1 MPTFCG
7 ERPVPAYDLPER
19 SAIDEFNQHRALT
32 WALIFVAWTLIVVTF
47 SVQAYVF
54 AVARGRPDN
63 FWHEFLVAST
73 DWYIWAALTPLVLF
87 FCRRFRITSDNW
99 LSAVPV
105 HLAVG
110 IVISFLQLAIQVRLN
125 YIVNP
130 GYKMGYW
137 RVLYFFATFKGHIN
151 LLTYW
156 VIVALNH
163 GFYYY
168 EQSRARELAWSRMET
183 DLANAQLQVLN
194 MQLHPHFLFNTL
206 HSISTLI
213 SEDPQ
218 AARQMVLKLSDL
230 LRASLNKID
239 QPAVPLQQELEL
251 LECYIS
257 IEQTRFK
264 DRLTIEK
271 EIDSTALA
279 CEVPTMILQP
289 LVENAVRH
297 GIGKHRQADLISI
310 VAQRVNGRLLL
321 EVRNRIGSVE
331 NGGPRLHAALD
342 SAIRARVW
350 NSFTAASILL
360 RLPTVEG
367 GGVAVKLSLPAT
379 GDITTALA
387 SKAGKP

>member
-1 MPTFCG
+1 MPLSFAT
-7 ERPVPAYDLPER
+7 RTRRLL
-19 SAIDEFNQHRALT
+19 Q
-32 WALIFVAWTLIVVTF
+32 WALIFAAWTLIVVTF

-63 FWHEFLVAST
+63 FWHEFLVASS
-73 DWYIWAALTPLVLF
+73 DWYIWAALLPLVLF

-99 LSAVPV
+99 ISTVPM
-105 HLAVG
+105 HLIAG
-110 IVISFLQLAIQVRLN
+110 IAISFLQLAIQVRLN
-125 YIVNP
+125 YILNP
-130 GYKMGYW
+130 GYKMTYW

-163 GFYYY
+163 GLYYY
-168 EQSRARELAWSRMET
+168 EQSRARELAWSRMEA

-206 HSISTLI
+206 NSISTLI

-218 AARQMVLKLSDL
+218 SARQMVLKLSEL

-239 QPAVPLQQELEL
+239 QPAVSLQQELEL
-251 LECYIS
+251 LGCYIS

-264 DRLTIEK
+264 DRLTVEQ

-289 LVENAVRH
+289 LLENAVRH
-297 GIGKHRQADLISI
+297 GIAKHKQADRISI
-310 VAQRVNGRLLL
+310 VAQRANGRLLL
-321 EVRNRIGSVE
+321 EVRTRIGSVE
-331 NGGPRLHAALD
+331 NNGSPPARGIGL
-342 SAIRARVW
+342 SNTRARLEQLY
-350 NSFTAASILL
+350 NGQHSFEIAN
-360 RLPTVEG
+360 RED
-367 GGVAVKLSLPAT
+367 GGVVVKLSLPAA
-379 GDITTALA
+379 GDITNLLA

>member
-1 MPTFCG
+1 MSFSSYSIRRRG
-7 ERPVPAYDLPER
+7 
-19 SAIDEFNQHRALT
+19 LT
-32 WALIFVAWTLIVVTF
+32 WALILAGWTLIVVTF

-54 AVARGRPDN
+54 AVVRGRPDN

-73 DWYIWAALTPLVLF
+73 EWYVWAALTPLVLF
-87 FCRRFRITSDNW
+87 LCRRFRIASQNW
-99 LSAVPV
+99 PRAVLL
-105 HLAVG
+105 HLVAG

-125 YIVNP
+125 FIVNP
-130 GYKMGYW
+130 GYKMTYW
-137 RVLYFFATFKGHIN
+137 RVLYFFATFKLHMN

-163 GFYYY
+163 GVYYY
-168 EQSRARELAWSRMET
+168 EQSRARELAWSRMEA

-213 SEDPQ
+213 SDDPQ

-264 DRLTIEK
+264 DRLVIEK
-271 EIDSTALA
+271 EIAPSTLD

-297 GIGKHRQADLISI
+297 GIGKHRQADRISI
-310 VAQRVNGRLLL
+310 VAQRANGRLLL
-321 EVRNRIGSVE
+321 EVRNCIGSVE
-331 NGGPRLHAALD
+331 NGGPAAARGIGL
-342 SAIRARVW
+342 SNTRARLDQLYSSQH
-350 NSFTAASILL
+350 SFEIANL
-360 RLPTVEG
+360 EG

>member
-1 MPTFCG
+1 MPL
-7 ERPVPAYDLPER
+7 V
-19 SAIDEFNQHRALT
+19 LT
-32 WALIFVAWTLIVVTF
+32 TRMRRFLQWALIFAAWTLIVVTF

-54 AVARGRPDN
+54 AVARGRPDS
-63 FWHEFLVAST
+63 FWHEFLVAAS

-99 LSAVPV
+99 LSSVSV

-110 IVISFLQLAIQVRLN
+110 VVISLLQLAIQVRLN
-125 YIVNP
+125 YIINP
-130 GYKMGYW
+130 GYKMTYW
-137 RVLYFFATFKGHIN
+137 RVMYFFATFKGHIN

-206 HSISTLI
+206 NSISALI

-239 QPAVPLQQELEL
+239 LPAVPLQQELEL

-264 DRLTIEK
+264 DRLVIEK
-271 EIDSTALA
+271 EIAASALV

-297 GIGKHRQADLISI
+297 GIGKHRQADCISI
-310 VAQRVNGRLLL
+310 IAQRSNERLLL
-321 EVRNRIGSVE
+321 EVRNCIGSME
-331 NGGPRLHAALD
+331 NGGPSPTRGIGLANT
-342 SAIRARVW
+342 RARLEQLY
-350 NSFTAASILL
+350 NGQHSFEIAN
-360 RLPTVEG
+360 REG
-367 GGVAVKLSLPAT
+367 GGVAVKLTLPAT
-379 GDITTALA
+379 GDGTNAQA
-387 SKAGKP
+387 SKKQGKP

>member
-1 MPTFCG
+1 M
-7 ERPVPAYDLPER
+7 
-19 SAIDEFNQHRALT
+19 SLT
-32 WALIFVAWTLIVVTF
+32 LTTRMRRLLRWALIFAAWTFVVVTF

-54 AVARGRPDN
+54 AVVRGRTDS
-63 FWHEFLVAST
+63 FLHEFLVASS
-73 DWYIWAALTPLVLF
+73 DWYIWAALTPLVLLL
-87 FCRRFRITSDNW
+87 CRRFRITSQNW

-105 HLAVG
+105 HLVAG

-125 YIVNP
+125 YIINP

-137 RVLYFFATFKGHIN
+137 RVLYFFGTFKGHIN

-194 MQLHPHFLFNTL
+194 MQLHPHFVFNTL

-218 AARQMVLKLSDL
+218 TARQMVLKLSDL

-251 LECYIS
+251 LECYLS

-264 DRLTIEK
+264 DRLTVEK

-297 GIGKHRQADLISI
+297 GISKHRQADRIGI
-310 VAQRVNGRLLL
+310 IAQRANGRLLL
-321 EVRNRIGSVE
+321 EVRNCIGSVE
-331 NGGPRLHAALD
+331 NGGSQPARGIGLANT
-342 SAIRARVW
+342 RARLEQLY
-350 NSFTAASILL
+350 NSQHSFEIAN
-360 RLPTVEG
+360 REG
-367 GGVAVKLSLPAT
+367 GGVVVKLSLPAT
-379 GDITTALA
+379 GDISKTLA

>member
-1 MPTFCG
+1 MP
-7 ERPVPAYDLPER
+7 L
-19 SAIDEFNQHRALT
+19 SLT
-32 WALIFVAWTLIVVTF
+32 TRTRRFLQWALILAGWTLIVVTF

-87 FCRRFRITSDNW
+87 LCRRIRIASQNW
-99 LSAVPV
+99 PRAVLL
-105 HLAVG
+105 HLVAG
-110 IVISFLQLAIQVRLN
+110 IVISFLQMAIQVRLN
-125 YIVNP
+125 FIVNP
-130 GYKMGYW
+130 GYKMTYW

-168 EQSRARELAWSRMET
+168 EQSRARELAWSRMEA

-194 MQLHPHFLFNTL
+194 MQLQPHFLFNTL

-213 SEDPQ
+213 SDDPQ

-239 QPAVPLQQELEL
+239 QPAVPLHQELEL

-257 IEQTRFK
+257 IEETRFK
-264 DRLTIEK
+264 DRLLIEK
-271 EIDSTALA
+271 EIDANALV

-297 GIGKHRQADLISI
+297 GIGKHRQADRIAI
-310 VAQRVNGRLLL
+310 VAQRANDRLLL
-321 EVRNRIGSVE
+321 EVRNCVGNME
-331 NGGPRLHAALD
+331 NGGSTPARGIGLTNT
-342 SAIRARVW
+342 RARLEQLY
-350 NSFTAASILL
+350 NGQHSFEIAN
-360 RLPTVEG
+360 REG
-367 GGVAVKLSLPAT
+367 GGVSVKLSLPAS
-379 GDITTALA
+379 GDETNVLA
-387 SKAGKP
+387 SKLVGHEI

>member
-1 MPTFCG
+1 
-7 ERPVPAYDLPER
+7 LL
-19 SAIDEFNQHRALT
+19 Q
-32 WALIFVAWTLIVVTF
+32 WALILAAWTLIVVTF

-63 FWHEFLVAST
+63 FWHEFLVASS
-73 DWYIWAALTPLVLF
+73 DWYIWAALTPLVF
-87 FCRRFRITSDNW
+87 FCCRRFRITSDKW
-99 LSAVPV
+99 IPTVMM
-105 HLAVG
+105 HLIAGVA
-110 IVISFLQLAIQVRLN
+110 ISFLQLAIQVRLN
-125 YIVNP
+125 YILNP
-130 GYKMGYW
+130 GYKMTYW
-137 RVLYFFATFKGHIN
+137 RVVYFFATFKGHIN

-168 EQSRARELAWSRMET
+168 EQARARELAWSRMEA

-206 HSISTLI
+206 NSISTLI

-218 AARQMVLKLSDL
+218 TARQMVLKLSDL

-239 QPAVPLQQELEL
+239 QPAVSLQQELEL

-264 DRLTIEK
+264 DRLSVEQ

-289 LVENAVRH
+289 LLENAVRH
-297 GIGKHRQADLISI
+297 GIAKHKQADRISI
-310 VAQRVNGRLLL
+310 VAHRANGRVLL
-321 EVRNRIGSVE
+321 EVRNRIGCVE
-331 NGGPRLHAALD
+331 NNCSPPARGIGL
-342 SAIRARVW
+342 SNTRARLEQLY
-350 NSFTAASILL
+350 NGQHSFEIAN
-360 RLPTVEG
+360 REG
-367 GGVAVKLSLPAT
+367 GGVVVKLSLPAP
-379 GDITTALA
+379 GDITNVLA

>member
-1 MPTFCG
+1 M
-7 ERPVPAYDLPER
+7 
-19 SAIDEFNQHRALT
+19 ALT
-32 WALIFVAWTLIVVTF
+32 LTSRTRRFLPWALIFVAWTLIVVTF

-87 FCRRFRITSDNW
+87 FCRRFRITKDNW

-105 HLAVG
+105 HFAVG

-130 GYKMGYW
+130 GYKMTYW

-168 EQSRARELAWSRMET
+168 EQSRTRELAWSRMET

-213 SEDPQ
+213 SDDPQ

-239 QPAVPLQQELEL
+239 QPAVPLHQELEL

-271 EIDSTALA
+271 EIDPSALV

-310 VAQRVNGRLLL
+310 VAQRASGRLLL

-331 NGGPRLHAALD
+331 NGGSTVARGIGH
-342 SAIRARVW
+342 SNTRARLEQLY
-350 NSFTAASILL
+350 NGQHSFEIAN
-360 RLPTVEG
+360 REG
-367 GGVAVKLSLPAT
+367 GGVSVKLSLPAP

-387 SKAGKP
+387 SKAGRP

>member
-1 MPTFCG
+1 MP
-7 ERPVPAYDLPER
+7 L
-19 SAIDEFNQHRALT
+19 SLT
-32 WALIFVAWTLIVVTF
+32 SPTRRLLQWALILAAWTLIVVTF

-54 AVARGRPDN
+54 AIARGRPDN
-63 FWHEFLVAST
+63 FWHEFLVASS

-99 LSAVPV
+99 IPTVMM
-105 HLAVG
+105 HLFAGVA
-110 IVISFLQLAIQVRLN
+110 ISFLQLAIQVRLN
-125 YIVNP
+125 YILNP
-130 GYKMGYW
+130 GYKLSYW
-137 RVLYFFATFKGHIN
+137 RGGYFFATFQSHIH

-194 MQLHPHFLFNTL
+194 MQLHPHFVFNTL

-218 AARQMVLKLSDL
+218 TARQMVFKLSYL

-251 LECYIS
+251 LECYLS

-264 DRLTIEK
+264 DRLTVEK

-297 GIGKHRQADLISI
+297 GISKHRQADRIGI
-310 VAQRVNGRLLL
+310 IAQRANGRLLL
-321 EVRNRIGSVE
+321 EVRNCIGSVE
-331 NGGPRLHAALD
+331 NGGSQPARGIGLAHT
-342 SAIRARVW
+342 RARLEQLY
-350 NSFTAASILL
+350 NSQHSFATGN
-360 RLPTVEG
+360 REG
-367 GGVAVKLSLPAT
+367 GVVVVKVSLPAT
-379 GDITTALA
+379 GDISKTLA

>member
-1 MPTFCG
+1 MSFSSHSIRRRG
-7 ERPVPAYDLPER
+7 
-19 SAIDEFNQHRALT
+19 LT
-32 WALIFVAWTLIVVTF
+32 WALILAGWTLIVVTF

-54 AVARGRPDN
+54 AVVRGRPDN

-73 DWYIWAALTPLVLF
+73 EWYVWAALTPLVLF
-87 FCRRFRITSDNW
+87 LCRRFRIASQNW
-99 LSAVPV
+99 PRAVLL
-105 HLAVG
+105 HLVAG

-125 YIVNP
+125 FIVNP
-130 GYKMGYW
+130 GYKMTYW
-137 RVLYFFATFKGHIN
+137 RVLYFFATFKLHMN

-163 GFYYY
+163 GVYYY

-213 SEDPQ
+213 SDDPQ

-239 QPAVPLQQELEL
+239 QPEVPLHQELEL

-264 DRLTIEK
+264 DRLIIEK
-271 EIDSTALA
+271 EVHASALA
-279 CEVPTMILQP
+279 CAVPTMILQP

-297 GIGKHRQADLISI
+297 GIGKHRQADRIAI
-310 VAQRVNGRLLL
+310 VAQRTNGRLLL
-321 EVRNRIGSVE
+321 EVRNCVGSVE
-331 NGGPRLHAALD
+331 NGGPAPVRGIGLANT
-342 SAIRARVW
+342 RARLEQLYGSQY
-350 NSFTAASILL
+350 SFEIANRES
-360 RLPTVEG
+360 
-367 GGVAVKLSLPAT
+367 GGVAVKLSLPAG
-379 GDITTALA
+379 GDVTNVLA
-387 SKAGKP
+387 SKAGRP

>member
-1 MPTFCG
+1 MP
-7 ERPVPAYDLPER
+7 
-19 SAIDEFNQHRALT
+19 LT
-32 WALIFVAWTLIVVTF
+32 LTSRKRHFLQWTLIVVAWTLIVVTF

-73 DWYIWAALTPLVLF
+73 DWYVWAALTPVVLF
-87 FCRRFRITSDNW
+87 FCRRVRITSDNW
-99 LSAVPV
+99 LFAVPV
-105 HLAVG
+105 HLAIG
-110 IVISFLQLAIQVRLN
+110 IAISFLQLAIQVQLN
-125 YIVNP
+125 FLVNP

-163 GFYYY
+163 SFYYY
-168 EQSRARELAWSRMET
+168 EQSRERELAWSQMET

-213 SEDPQ
+213 SDDPQ
-218 AARQMVLKLSDL
+218 SARQMVLKLSEL

-239 QPAVPLQQELEL
+239 QPAVRLQQELEL

-264 DRLTIEK
+264 DRLAIEK
-271 EIDSTALA
+271 EIDCTALA

-297 GIGKHRQADLISI
+297 GIGKHRQADRISI
-310 VAQRVNGRLLL
+310 IAQRSNGLLLL
-321 EVRNRIGSVE
+321 EVRNCIGSVE
-331 NGGPRLHAALD
+331 NAVPAPARGVGLTNT
-342 SAIRARVW
+342 RARLEQLYSSRH
-350 NSFTAASILL
+350 SFEIAN
-360 RLPTVEG
+360 RVG
-367 GGVAVKLSLPAT
+367 GGVAVKLTLPES
-379 GDITTALA
+379 GDGMSASA

>member
-1 MPTFCG
+1 M
-7 ERPVPAYDLPER
+7 
-19 SAIDEFNQHRALT
+19 ALT
-32 WALIFVAWTLIVVTF
+32 LTTRMRRFLHWALIFLAWTLIVVTF
-47 SVQAYVF
+47 SMQAYVF
-54 AVARGRPDN
+54 AVARGRPDS

-73 DWYIWAALTPLVLF
+73 DWYIWAALTPVVLF

-110 IVISFLQLAIQVRLN
+110 ILISFLQLAIQVRLN

-130 GYKMGYW
+130 GYKMTYW

-156 VIVALNH
+156 VIVTLNH
-163 GFYYY
+163 GLYYY
-168 EQSRARELAWSRMET
+168 DQSRARELAWSRMET

-213 SEDPQ
+213 SDDPQ

-257 IEQTRFK
+257 VEQIRFK
-264 DRLTIEK
+264 DRLAIEK
-271 EIDSTALA
+271 QIDSAALF

-289 LVENAVRH
+289 LVENAVRY
-297 GIGKHRQADLISI
+297 GIGKHRQADRISI
-310 VAQRVNGRLLL
+310 IAQRTNGRLRL
-321 EVRNRIGSVE
+321 EVRNCIGSVE
-331 NGGPRLHAALD
+331 NGGSSPARGIGLTNT
-342 SAIRARVW
+342 RARLEHLYSSQH
-350 NSFTAASILL
+350 SFEIAN
-360 RLPTVEG
+360 REG

-379 GDITTALA
+379 GDITEAIA

>member
-1 MPTFCG
+1 M
-7 ERPVPAYDLPER
+7 
-19 SAIDEFNQHRALT
+19 SLT
-32 WALIFVAWTLIVVTF
+32 LTTRMRRLLQAALIFSAWTLIVLTF

-63 FWHEFLVAST
+63 FWHEFLVASS

-87 FCRRFRITSDNW
+87 FCRRFRITPDNW
-99 LSAVPV
+99 VPTV
-105 HLAVG
+105 LMHLIAG
-110 IVISFLQLAIQVRLN
+110 IAISFLQLAIQVRLN
-125 YIVNP
+125 YILNP
-130 GYKMGYW
+130 GYKMTYW
-137 RVLYFFATFKGHIN
+137 RVLYFFSTFKGHIN

-168 EQSRARELAWSRMET
+168 EQSRARELTWSRMEA

-206 HSISTLI
+206 NSIATLI

-218 AARQMVLKLSDL
+218 AARQMVLKLSEL
-230 LRASLNKID
+230 LRASLSKID

-257 IEQTRFK
+257 IEQTRFR

-271 EIDSTALA
+271 EIDSAALE

-297 GIGKHRQADLISI
+297 GIAKHKQADLISI
-310 VAQRVNGRLLL
+310 VAQRANGRLLL

-331 NGGPRLHAALD
+331 NNGLPPARGIGL
-342 SAIRARVW
+342 SNTRAR
-350 NSFTAASILL
+350 LEQL
-360 RLPTVEG
+360 
-367 GGVAVKLSLPAT
+367 
-379 GDITTALA
+379 
-387 SKAGKP
+387 

>member
-1 MPTFCG
+1 M
-7 ERPVPAYDLPER
+7 
-19 SAIDEFNQHRALT
+19 ALT
-32 WALIFVAWTLIVVTF
+32 LTSRTRRLLQWALIFAAWTLIVVTF

-54 AVARGRPDN
+54 TVARGRPDN

-99 LSAVPV
+99 ISAVPV

-110 IVISFLQLAIQVRLN
+110 ILISFLQLAVQVRLN

-130 GYKMGYW
+130 GYKMTYW

-163 GFYYY
+163 GLYYY

-297 GIGKHRQADLISI
+297 GISKHRQTDRISI
-310 VAQRVNGRLLL
+310 VAQRANGRLLL
-321 EVRNRIGSVE
+321 EVRNCIGSME
-331 NGGPRLHAALD
+331 NGGSTPTRGIGLTNT
-342 SAIRARVW
+342 RARLEQLY
-350 NSFTAASILL
+350 NSHHSSDIAN
-360 RLPTVEG
+360 REG
-367 GGVAVKLSLPAT
+367 GGVAVKFSLPAT
-379 GDITTALA
+379 GDITDVLA

>member
-1 MPTFCG
+1 MSSSSHSI
-7 ERPVPAYDLPER
+7 RRR
-19 SAIDEFNQHRALT
+19 SLT
-32 WALIFVAWTLIVVTF
+32 WALILAGWTLIVVTF

-73 DWYIWAALTPLVLF
+73 EWYVWAALTPLVLF
-87 FCRRFRITSDNW
+87 LCRRFRIASQNW
-99 LSAVPV
+99 PRAVLL
-105 HLAVG
+105 HLVAG

-125 YIVNP
+125 FIVNP
-130 GYKMGYW
+130 GYKMTYW
-137 RVLYFFATFKGHIN
+137 RVLYFFATFKLHMN

-163 GFYYY
+163 GVYYY
-168 EQSRARELAWSRMET
+168 EQSRARELAWSRMEA

-213 SEDPQ
+213 SDDPQ

-239 QPAVPLQQELEL
+239 QPEVPLHQELEL

-264 DRLTIEK
+264 DRLIIEK
-271 EIDSTALA
+271 EVHASALA
-279 CEVPTMILQP
+279 CAVPTMILQP

-297 GIGKHRQADLISI
+297 GIGKHRQADRIAI
-310 VAQRVNGRLLL
+310 VAQRTNGRLLL
-321 EVRNRIGSVE
+321 EVRNCVGSVE
-331 NGGPRLHAALD
+331 NGGPAPVRGIGLANT
-342 SAIRARVW
+342 RARLEQLYGSQY
-350 NSFTAASILL
+350 SFEIANRES
-360 RLPTVEG
+360 
-367 GGVAVKLSLPAT
+367 GGVAVKLSLPAG
-379 GDITTALA
+379 GDVTNVLA
-387 SKAGKP
+387 SKAGRP

>member
-1 MPTFCG
+1 M
-7 ERPVPAYDLPER
+7 
-19 SAIDEFNQHRALT
+19 SLT
-32 WALIFVAWTLIVVTF
+32 LTSRTRHLLQWALIFAAWTLIVVTF

-54 AVARGRPDN
+54 AVVRGRPDN
-63 FWHEFLVAST
+63 FRHEFLVASS

-99 LSAVPV
+99 LSAVPL
-105 HLAVG
+105 HLAFG
-110 IVISFLQLAIQVRLN
+110 IAISFLQLAIQVRLN
-125 YIVNP
+125 YILNP
-130 GYKMGYW
+130 GYKLSYW
-137 RVLYFFATFKGHIN
+137 RVVYFFATFKGHIN

-163 GFYYY
+163 SFYYY
-168 EQSRARELAWSRMET
+168 EQSRARELAWSRMEA

-206 HSISTLI
+206 NSISTLI

-218 AARQMVLKLSDL
+218 AARQMVLKLSEL
-230 LRASLNKID
+230 LRASLSKID

-251 LECYIS
+251 LDCYIS

-264 DRLTIEK
+264 DRLTIKK
-271 EIDSTALA
+271 EIDPAALA

-297 GIGKHRQADLISI
+297 GIAKHRQADRINI
-310 VAQRVNGRLLL
+310 VAERANGRLLL
-321 EVRNRIGSVE
+321 EVRNCIGSVE
-331 NGGPRLHAALD
+331 NGVPQPARRIGLANT
-342 SAIRARVW
+342 RARLEQLY
-350 NSFTAASILL
+350 NGQHTLEIAN
-360 RLPTVEG
+360 REC

-379 GDITTALA
+379 GDIPNALA

>member
-1 MPTFCG
+1 MSFSSHSIKRRG
-7 ERPVPAYDLPER
+7 
-19 SAIDEFNQHRALT
+19 LT
-32 WALIFVAWTLIVVTF
+32 WALILAGWTLIVVTF

-54 AVARGRPDN
+54 AVVRGRPDN

-73 DWYIWAALTPLVLF
+73 EWYVWAALTPLVLF
-87 FCRRFRITSDNW
+87 LCRRFRIASQNW
-99 LSAVPV
+99 PRAVLL
-105 HLAVG
+105 HLVAG

-125 YIVNP
+125 FIVNP
-130 GYKMGYW
+130 GYKMTYW
-137 RVLYFFATFKGHIN
+137 RVLYFFATFKLHMN

-163 GFYYY
+163 GVYYY
-168 EQSRARELAWSRMET
+168 EQSRARELAWSRMEA

-213 SEDPQ
+213 SDDPQ

-239 QPAVPLQQELEL
+239 QPEVPLHQELEL

-264 DRLTIEK
+264 DRLIIEK
-271 EIDSTALA
+271 EVHASALA
-279 CEVPTMILQP
+279 CAVPTMILQP

-297 GIGKHRQADLISI
+297 GIGKHRQADRIAI
-310 VAQRVNGRLLL
+310 VAQRTNGRLLL
-321 EVRNRIGSVE
+321 EVRNCVGSVE
-331 NGGPRLHAALD
+331 NGGPAPVRGIGLANT
-342 SAIRARVW
+342 RARLEQLYGSQY
-350 NSFTAASILL
+350 SFEIANRES
-360 RLPTVEG
+360 
-367 GGVAVKLSLPAT
+367 GGVAVKLSLPAG
-379 GDITTALA
+379 GDVTNVLA
-387 SKAGKP
+387 SKAGRP

>member
-1 MPTFCG
+1 
-7 ERPVPAYDLPER
+7 
-19 SAIDEFNQHRALT
+19 
-32 WALIFVAWTLIVVTF
+32 
-47 SVQAYVF
+47 
-54 AVARGRPDN
+54 
-63 FWHEFLVAST
+63 
-73 DWYIWAALTPLVLF
+73 
-87 FCRRFRITSDNW
+87 
-99 LSAVPV
+99 
-105 HLAVG
+105 
-110 IVISFLQLAIQVRLN
+110 
-125 YIVNP
+125 
-130 GYKMGYW
+130 MGYW

-206 HSISTLI
+206 NSISTLI

-218 AARQMVLKLSDL
+218 AARQMVIKLSDL

-297 GIGKHRQADLISI
+297 GIGKHKQTDRISI
-310 VAQRVNGRLLL
+310 VVLRADRRLLL
-321 EVRNRIGSVE
+321 EVRNCIGSME
-331 NGGPRLHAALD
+331 NGGSTPTRGIGLANT
-342 SAIRARVW
+342 RARLEQFY
-350 NSFTAASILL
+350 NGQHSFEIAN
-360 RLPTVEG
+360 REE
-367 GGVAVKLSLPAT
+367 GGVAVKLTLPVS
-379 GDITTALA
+379 GDGTSALA

>member
-1 MPTFCG
+1 MSF
-7 ERPVPAYDLPER
+7 
-19 SAIDEFNQHRALT
+19 SLT
-32 WALIFVAWTLIVVTF
+32 IQMRRLLRWALIFAAWTLIVVTF

-54 AVARGRPDN
+54 AVARGRADS

-73 DWYIWAALTPLVLF
+73 DWYVWAALTPLVLF
-87 FCRRFRITSDNW
+87 FCRRFRITSNNW

-110 IVISFLQLAIQVRLN
+110 VLISFLQLAIQVRLN

-130 GYKMGYW
+130 GYKMTYW

-168 EQSRARELAWSRMET
+168 EQSRVRELAWSRMEA

-206 HSISTLI
+206 NSISTLI
-213 SEDPQ
+213 SEDPH

-251 LECYIS
+251 LDCYIS

-271 EIDSTALA
+271 EIDSAALA

-297 GIGKHRQADLISI
+297 GIAKHRQADRISI

-321 EVRNRIGSVE
+321 EVRNCIGSVE
-331 NGGPRLHAALD
+331 NGGPQPARRIGLANT
-342 SAIRARVW
+342 RARLEQLYKQY
-350 NSFTAASILL
+350 SFEIAN
-360 RLPTVEG
+360 RQG
-367 GGVAVKLSLPAT
+367 GGVAVKLSVPAT
-379 GDITTALA
+379 GDIPNALA

>member
-1 MPTFCG
+1 M
-7 ERPVPAYDLPER
+7 
-19 SAIDEFNQHRALT
+19 ALT
-32 WALIFVAWTLIVVTF
+32 LTSGTRRLLQWALIFSAWTLIVITF

-54 AVARGRPDN
+54 TVARGRPDN
-63 FWHEFLVAST
+63 CWHEFLVAST

-87 FCRRFRITSDNW
+87 FCRRFRITSHDW

-130 GYKMGYW
+130 GYKMTYW

-168 EQSRARELAWSRMET
+168 EQARARELAWSRMET

-264 DRLTIEK
+264 DRLAIKK

-297 GIGKHRQADLISI
+297 GIGKHRQADRISI
-310 VAQRVNGRLLL
+310 IAQRSNGRLLL
-321 EVRNRIGSVE
+321 EVKNCIGSVE
-331 NGGPRLHAALD
+331 NGG
-342 SAIRARVW
+342 SAPARGIGLTNTRARLEQLYG
-350 NSFTAASILL
+350 NQHSLEIAN
-360 RLPTVEG
+360 REG
-367 GGVAVKLSLPAT
+367 GGVAVKLTLPAS
-379 GDITTALA
+379 GDVTNVLA

>member
-1 MPTFCG
+1 M
-7 ERPVPAYDLPER
+7 
-19 SAIDEFNQHRALT
+19 ALT
-32 WALIFVAWTLIVVTF
+32 LTSRTRRLLQWALIFSAWTLIVVTF

-54 AVARGRPDN
+54 AIARGRPDN
-63 FWHEFLVAST
+63 YWHEFLVAST

-87 FCRRFRITSDNW
+87 FCRRFRITSNNW

-110 IVISFLQLAIQVRLN
+110 VAISFLQLAIQVRLN
-125 YIVNP
+125 YIINP
-130 GYKMGYW
+130 GYKMSYW
-137 RVLYFFATFKGHIN
+137 RVVYFFATFKGHIN

-218 AARQMVLKLSDL
+218 TARQMVLKLSDL

-239 QPAVPLQQELEL
+239 QPAVPLQQALEL

-257 IEQTRFK
+257 IELTRFMV
-264 DRLTIEK
+264 RLSIEK

-289 LVENAVRH
+289 LVENAARH
-297 GIGKHRQADLISI
+297 GSGKHRQADRSSSI
-310 VAQRVNGRLLL
+310 AQRSNGRLLL
-321 EVRNRIGSVE
+321 EVNNCIRRVE
-331 NGGPRLHAALD
+331 NGGAAP
-342 SAIRARVW
+342 ARR
-350 NSFTAASILL
+350 IG
-360 RLPTVEG
+360 R
-367 GGVAVKLSLPAT
+367 
-379 GDITTALA
+379 
-387 SKAGKP
+387 